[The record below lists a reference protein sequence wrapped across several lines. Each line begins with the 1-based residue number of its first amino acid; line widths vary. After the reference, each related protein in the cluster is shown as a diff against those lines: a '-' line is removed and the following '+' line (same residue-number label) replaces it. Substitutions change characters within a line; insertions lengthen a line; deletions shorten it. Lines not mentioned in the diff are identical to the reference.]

1 MAKSNDFLKKQPS
14 KNEKVFSEITMYLHD
29 IDHRI
34 WSVASQVLAMGLVQ
48 KVSPKE
54 MATML
59 TGSDE
64 KLQEYAKQINDEI
77 KKIEAEKKPEDG
89 HSHNHDHNHDHGHD
103 HGHSHGEAV
112 AEIENVGDAE
122 SPEEISEIES

>member
-1 MAKSNDFLKKQPS
+1 MAQNSDYLKKQPS

-48 KVSPKE
+48 KVSPKD
-54 MATML
+54 MAEML
-59 TGSDE
+59 TGNDS
-64 KLQEYAKQINDEI
+64 KLQEYAKQINEEI
-77 KKIEAEKKPEDG
+77 KKIEGDKAPAET
-89 HSHNHDHNHDHGHD
+89 HNHVHDHAQ
-103 HGHSHGEAV
+103 EAV

>member
-1 MAKSNDFLKKQPS
+1 MAKSSDFLKKQPS

-48 KVSPKE
+48 KVSAKH
-54 MATML
+54 MAELL

-64 KLQEYAKQINDEI
+64 KLQEYAKQINEEI
-77 KKIEAEKKPEDG
+77 KKIEADRKPEAEHEG
-89 HSHNHDHNHDHGHD
+89 HNHSHEP
-103 HGHSHGEAV
+103 SAQ
-112 AEIENVGDAE
+112 IEEVGDAE
-122 SPEEISEIES
+122 SPEEISAIES

>member
-1 MAKSNDFLKKQPS
+1 MAQSNDYLKKQPS

-48 KVSPKE
+48 KVSPKD
-54 MATML
+54 MAQML
-59 TGSDE
+59 TGSDD
-64 KLQEYAKQINDEI
+64 KLQEYAKQINEEI
-77 KKIEAEKKPEDG
+77 KKIEGDKSPTET
-89 HSHNHDHNHDHGHD
+89 HNHNHVH
-103 HGHSHGEAV
+103 EAA

>member
-1 MAKSNDFLKKQPS
+1 MAQSNDYLKKQPS

-48 KVSPKE
+48 KVSPKD

-59 TGSDE
+59 TGNDE
-64 KLQEYAKQINDEI
+64 KLQEYAKQINEEI
-77 KKIEAEKKPEDG
+77 KKIEGDKAPA
-89 HSHNHDHNHDHGHD
+89 HDHAHDHGHN
-103 HGHSHGEAV
+103 HSHEAV

-122 SPEEISEIES
+122 SPEEISEIEA